1 MLRLCQ
7 KKTVLVIG
15 KPEAS
20 LENMVVFG
28 RIILKRILTEWIHL
42 AQDIVQW
49 RNLVNTVN
57 KFRDP

>member
-57 KFRDP
+57 